1 MQTPDEPSTQSAI
14 DCAVHDF
21 TLPATQSSPAAR
33 RALRGLEPGRL
44 PEGGEL
50 TLRRSFAA
58 LHGVDLDGVVLGNG
72 STELL
77 HLLLRSLGAGNM
89 VVVLAPALAEYE
101 RAAKLAGVLTVSL
114 LASAET
120 DFVWDI
126 SLVCQRLAQLRPAA
140 VLLANPSGLTGSLLD
155 EKSVNALADAIPEGV
170 LVLDETQMCFADR
183 PTALRTGRGNVLSM
197 RSMSFEHGLA
207 GLRLGYAIGP
217 ANFVTAMHS
226 QQPARAINAAAQVA
240 AIASLGDPGW
250 TDRAA
255 ARLRRHRTAL
265 AKALGR
271 IGFCVRPS
279 QAAYLLVATQE
290 ADWLCAALAAR
301 GIKVTDGARLG
312 VPGHIQIAVRGGEA
326 ARRLV
331 DEMKRLLAGKA
342 E

>member
-1 MQTPDEPSTQSAI
+1 MQTRDEPLTQIAI
-14 DCAVHDF
+14 DNVHDF

-33 RALRGLEPGRL
+33 RALRALEPGCL
-44 PEGGEL
+44 PRGGEL
-50 TLRRSFAA
+50 ALRGRFAE
-58 LHGVDLDGVVLGNG
+58 LHGVELDGVALGNG

-155 EKSVNALADAIPEGV
+155 EQSIEALAGAIPAGV

-183 PTALRTGRGNVLSM
+183 PPALRRARGNLLSI

-217 ANFVTAMHS
+217 AHVVAAMQT

-240 AIASLGDPGW
+240 AIASLDDPGW
-250 TDRAA
+250 TDRSS
-255 ARLRRHRTAL
+255 ARLRRHRSAL
-265 AKALGR
+265 ARALAR
-271 IGFCVRPS
+271 IGFCVLPS
-279 QAAYLLVATQE
+279 QAAYLLVETQE
-290 ADWLCAALAAR
+290 AAWLCAALAAL

-331 DEMKRLLAGKA
+331 DEMKRLLGGRT
-342 E
+342 ER